1 MANIRGYIP
10 ERVKELARRLR
21 AVILSLDLR
30 TARIPELSERER
42 MASGDFSVIV
52 PIHDAPE
59 VTARCLSS
67 IGRYGGDAEVILVD
81 DGSRQ
86 ERTVK
91 LIQQTVEEMSWKLIR
106 HDTPLRHSRAC
117 EAGGRLATRKYL
129 LFLNSDAILTP
140 WTWCGAWDAFA
151 ADPGIALVGP
161 STSLGTFQVA
171 APRARHCARYWTNEQ
186 VSAFAQKYVRR
197 QPPDALV
204 EVSDLVGFA
213 LYIRREVWE
222 QCGGFHPDLPDYG
235 NENEL
240 CKRLRRDGARIGW
253 TRASYVHHI
262 GACSIRHVI
271 TAQEK
276 LRRHEAARRFIDQ
289 LYPEEQVQW
298 SDSGR
303 PRADGARLVAPAQMT
318 YVSCRRSAGG
328 PEAVR

>member
-140 WTWCGAWDAFA
+140 WTWCGAWDS
-151 ADPGIALVGP
+151 PPSRTQVGRVLAGN
-161 STSLGTFQVA
+161 SVA
-171 APRARHCARYWTNEQ
+171 APALASHCGQMTSTPLACPT
-186 VSAFAQKYVRR
+186 A
-197 QPPDALV
+197 PPDA
-204 EVSDLVGFA
+204 G
-213 LYIRREVWE
+213 
-222 QCGGFHPDLPDYG
+222 
-235 NENEL
+235 
-240 CKRLRRDGARIGW
+240 
-253 TRASYVHHI
+253 
-262 GACSIRHVI
+262 
-271 TAQEK
+271 
-276 LRRHEAARRFIDQ
+276 
-289 LYPEEQVQW
+289 
-298 SDSGR
+298 
-303 PRADGARLVAPAQMT
+303 
-318 YVSCRRSAGG
+318 
-328 PEAVR
+328 